1 MWWLDKDSLIRNNK
15 TKLKLQKGETT
26 KLMYKAIAHHLLT
39 DALPVS

>member
-26 KLMYKAIAHHLLT
+26 KLMYKANKQN
-39 DALPVS
+39 P